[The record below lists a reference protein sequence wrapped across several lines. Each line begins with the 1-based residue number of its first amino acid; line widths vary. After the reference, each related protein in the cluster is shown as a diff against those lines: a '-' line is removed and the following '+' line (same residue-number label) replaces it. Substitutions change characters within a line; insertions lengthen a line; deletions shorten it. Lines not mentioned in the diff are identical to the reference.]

1 MSESTTRLRI
11 ANMWQGITGVVTHY
25 YQIPRALQD
34 AELPGVVIFPGAA
47 TYDRE
52 ILGEEMV
59 LDTRVYEMVLY
70 LSKAQFG
77 TEGQLEV
84 QADPFFDQVR
94 DYFLARPG
102 LELEAQ
108 GAQQSESAYD
118 AVILGDGG
126 LQVGAYPL
134 SGQGSPD
141 YIQIRWRLQVKEV
154 ATISYQD

>member
-47 TYDRE
+47 TSDRE